1 MSREG
6 NIVLDM
12 LEKMDWSPLFIS
24 VKTAAFATVIA
35 FFIGIFTAA
44 KVMKVNP
51 KIKAVIDGILTM
63 PMVLPPTVMGYV
75 LLLLFSLR
83 RPFGAFLY
91 DNYNIKVVQTWSGCV
106 IAAVIV
112 SFPLMYR
119 STRGAFEQIEMN
131 IIYAAQTLGMSNR
144 KIFWKIIIP
153 SAKPGILSGT
163 ILTFARALG
172 EYGATSMLAGNISGK
187 TSTISQ
193 VIAMVMK
200 DGDYLKAGIWVV
212 IIMIFAFCIISVMN
226 ILPEKKNAVQKRWK

>member
-1 MSREG
+1 M
-6 NIVLDM
+6 IDM
-12 LEKMDWSPLFIS
+12 LKTLDWSPLFIS
-24 VKTAAFATVIA
+24 VKTAALATIIA
-35 FFIGIFTAA
+35 FFIGLFAAA
-44 KVMKVNP
+44 KVMKTRP
-51 KIKAVIDGILTM
+51 KIKAIVDGILTL

-75 LLLLFSLR
+75 LLLIFSLR
-83 RPFGAFLY
+83 RPLGSFLY
-91 DNYNIKVVQTWSGCV
+91 ENYNIKIVQTWTGCV
-106 IAAVIV
+106 IAAVVV

-200 DGDYLKAGIWVV
+200 DGDYLKAGIWVI
-212 IIMIFAFCIISVMN
+212 IIMIFAFCIISAMN
-226 ILPEKKNAVQKRWK
+226 IIPEKKDVVQKRWD

>member
-1 MSREG
+1 M
-6 NIVLDM
+6 IDM
-12 LEKMDWSPLFIS
+12 LKTLDWSPLFIS
-24 VKTAAFATVIA
+24 IKTAAFATVIA
-35 FFIGIFTAA
+35 FFIGLFAAA
-44 KVMKVNP
+44 KVMKANSKV
-51 KIKAVIDGILTM
+51 KGIVDGIITL

-75 LLLLFSLR
+75 LLLMFSLK
-83 RPFGAFLY
+83 RPLGSFLY
-91 DNYNIKVVQTWSGCV
+91 ENYNIKIVQTWTGCV
-106 IAAVIV
+106 IAAVVV

-144 KIFWKIIIP
+144 KIFWKVIIP

-172 EYGATSMLAGNISGK
+172 EYGATSMLAGNIAGK

-200 DGDYLKAGIWVV
+200 DGDYIKAGIWVV
-212 IIMIFAFCIISVMN
+212 VIMIFAFCIISVMN
-226 ILPEKKNAVQKRWK
+226 IVPEKKSQIQKRWG

>member
-1 MSREG
+1 M
-6 NIVLDM
+6 VMDM
-12 LEKMDWSPLFIS
+12 LQKMDWSPLFIS
-24 VKTAAFATVIA
+24 VKTAFFATVIS
-35 FFIGIFTAA
+35 FFIGVFAAA

-51 KIKAVIDGILTM
+51 KVKAVVDGILTL
-63 PMVLPPTVMGYV
+63 PMVLPPTVMGYI

-91 DNYNIKVVQTWSGCV
+91 ENYNIKIVQTWTGCV

-131 IIYAAQTLGMSNR
+131 IIYAAQTLGISNK
-144 KIFWKIIIP
+144 KIFWKIIMP
-153 SAKPGILSGT
+153 SSKPGILSGA

-200 DGDYLKAGIWVV
+200 DGDYLKAGIWVF
-212 IIMIFAFCIISVMN
+212 IIMLFAFVIVGTINLVSENKSVVN
-226 ILPEKKNAVQKRWK
+226 KRWE

>member
-1 MSREG
+1 M
-6 NIVLDM
+6 DM
-12 LEKMDWSPLFIS
+12 LQKMDWSPLFIS
-24 VKTAAFATVIA
+24 VKTAFFATVIS
-35 FFIGIFTAA
+35 FFIGVFAAA

-51 KIKAVIDGILTM
+51 KVKAVVDGILTL
-63 PMVLPPTVMGYV
+63 PMVLPPTVMGYI

-91 DNYNIKVVQTWSGCV
+91 ENYNIKIVQTWTGCV

-131 IIYAAQTLGMSNR
+131 IIYAAQTLGISNK
-144 KIFWKIIIP
+144 KIFWKIIMP

-200 DGDYLKAGIWVV
+200 DGDYLKAGIWVF
-212 IIMIFAFCIISVMN
+212 IIMLFAFVIVGTINLVSENKSVVN
-226 ILPEKKNAVQKRWK
+226 KRWE

>member
-1 MSREG
+1 MLNILIKIKLSKRDYKTSGG
-6 NIVLDM
+6 NVVLDI
-12 LEKMDWSPLFIS
+12 LVEMDWSTLFIS
-24 VKTAAFATVIA
+24 VKTALFATVI
-35 FFIGIFTAA
+35 
-44 KVMKVNP
+44 
-51 KIKAVIDGILTM
+51 
-63 PMVLPPTVMGYV
+63 
-75 LLLLFSLR
+75 
-83 RPFGAFLY
+83 
-91 DNYNIKVVQTWSGCV
+91 
-106 IAAVIV
+106 

-153 SAKPGILSGT
+153 SAKPGILSGI

-212 IIMIFAFCIISVMN
+212 IIMMFAFCIVSVMN
-226 ILPEKKNAVQKRWK
+226 LIPEKKKAVQMRWK

>member
-144 KIFWKIIIP
+144 KI
-153 SAKPGILSGT
+153 
-163 ILTFARALG
+163 LTFARALG